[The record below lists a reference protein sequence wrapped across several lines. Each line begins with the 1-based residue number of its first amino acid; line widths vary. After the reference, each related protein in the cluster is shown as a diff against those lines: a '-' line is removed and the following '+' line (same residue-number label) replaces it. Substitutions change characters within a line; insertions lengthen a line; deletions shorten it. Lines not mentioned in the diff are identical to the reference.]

1 MDARC
6 FSNYTEDIMKSLNSY
21 IFEKFRINK
30 DSEIKDNEE
39 YWFTKD
45 FGISLPFTLRF
56 SGRPEALNIEI
67 CSIKRIQERTKENR
81 TTEVWGLFDDLGR
94 HVINIYHTIHGG
106 STLNSLLKFDRHTA
120 IVTIIDKDIS
130 KQLKKESTVV
140 KYKDSESK
148 LLKK

>member
-1 MDARC
+1 
-6 FSNYTEDIMKSLNSY
+6 MKSLNSY

-30 DSEIKDNEE
+30 DSEIKDTEE
-39 YWFTKD
+39 YWFTQD

-67 CSIKRIQERTKENR
+67 DSIKQIQQKTKENR
-81 TTEVWGLFDDLGR
+81 TTEVWGLFDELGR
-94 HVINIYHTIHGG
+94 HVINIYHTNKGG

-120 IVTIIDKDIS
+120 IVNIIDKDIS

-140 KYKDSESK
+140 KYKDNESK